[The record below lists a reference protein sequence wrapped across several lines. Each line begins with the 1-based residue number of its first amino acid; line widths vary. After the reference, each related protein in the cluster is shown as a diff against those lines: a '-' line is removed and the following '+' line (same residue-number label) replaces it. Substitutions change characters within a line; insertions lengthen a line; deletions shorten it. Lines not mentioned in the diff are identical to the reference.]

1 MCYNKHM
8 QDGSIVG
15 DFFRNKWVRLILVL
29 DIVAIIVIIAVAIV
43 NSLKTAVIEFNV
55 TPINS
60 VISVNGDSSYSNGS
74 YRFFPGTYEITVSRE
89 GLDPKTFILELGNN
103 DVQTVALFLSN
114 NGNFDFYALKE
125 NYSSF
130 AKLAEIASAAN
141 NLTIDHDTSAEK
153 FIEEFENNYALFD
166 DLPIVDYTPSQY
178 GLDYGVR
185 YQYDI
190 FKIEDGRTAEECI
203 KTLCL
208 RITDT
213 LVGRKYPVESILRN
227 LGYDPDAYQ
236 IIYQE
241 TEYE

>member
-153 FIEEFENNYALFD
+153 FIEEFNRKTSINQILPLEYQFIDDTNYGTNSFFAIDENSDCVYN
-166 DLPIVDYTPSQY
+166 
-178 GLDYGVR
+178 G
-185 YQYDI
+185 
-190 FKIEDGRTAEECI
+190 
-203 KTLCL
+203 LCL
-208 RITDT
+208 IVSPIINASETQILEFIRTNGYNPSDYQITFE
-213 LVGRKYPVESILRN
+213 ESI
-227 LGYDPDAYQ
+227 
-236 IIYQE
+236 
-241 TEYE
+241 